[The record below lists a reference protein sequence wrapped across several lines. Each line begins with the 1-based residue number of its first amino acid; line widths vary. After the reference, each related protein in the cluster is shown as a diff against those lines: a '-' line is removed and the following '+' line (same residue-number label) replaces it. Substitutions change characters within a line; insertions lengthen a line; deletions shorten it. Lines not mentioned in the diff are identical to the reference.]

1 MPSTADWHPSQKK
14 VHKIKS
20 QEDAKKE
27 EEVAVEKN
35 KYLKENSHSSFLQ
48 SSSPSPQV
56 DLNPMMKKSQTR
68 VRKALEEKP
77 GWWIA

>member
-48 SSSPSPQV
+48 SSSPS
-56 DLNPMMKKSQTR
+56 
-68 VRKALEEKP
+68 
-77 GWWIA
+77 

>member
-27 EEVAVEKN
+27 EEVAVEKTN
-35 KYLKENSHSSFLQ
+35 TLRKTHIHLSYSHL
-48 SSSPSPQV
+48 P
-56 DLNPMMKKSQTR
+56 LI
-68 VRKALEEKP
+68 ALLVSIP
-77 GWWIA
+77 